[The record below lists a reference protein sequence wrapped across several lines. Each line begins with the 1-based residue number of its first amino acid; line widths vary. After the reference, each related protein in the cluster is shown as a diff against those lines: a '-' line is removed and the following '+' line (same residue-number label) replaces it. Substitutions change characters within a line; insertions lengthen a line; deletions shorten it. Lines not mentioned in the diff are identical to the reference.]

1 MSELQVIQIE
11 SGRDKKRFLQ
21 FPWLLY
27 KNDPFWVPM
36 LRSEQKEL
44 VNYAKSPFYD
54 HNECQTFLAVKG
66 SEVVGRIAAIYNS
79 GHVERYKENI
89 GFFGFFESIDDTE
102 VSHALFDAAFDWL
115 KKKGMTI
122 IRGPVNP
129 SLNHTLGLLIDGFD
143 STPFFMMTYNPPY
156 YERLLEEYGF
166 RKSQDLYSFWGKIDM
181 LPKIRERF
189 VPMAKVIAEKTG
201 ATIRPL
207 DRRNFARDVEL
218 FLNIY
223 NRSLTNTWGF
233 VPMSE
238 AELKA
243 MTAGL
248 KYLIVPELAVGVEI
262 DGQLVGAAFG
272 LPDYNPRIREID
284 GRLFP
289 FGFLKLLRHK
299 EQIKRIRILSTN
311 VLPEYQMHGLAL
323 LLLEGIVPK
332 AIESGIQEAEFS
344 WVLESNRFSR
354 GSLEKGGAIRN
365 KTFRIYDYPEIGR
378 DSLALLG
385 NDAEVATT
393 KKNKGG
399 HH

>member
-1 MSELQVIQIE
+1 MSEIQVIQVE
-11 SGRDKKRFLQ
+11 SARDKKRFLQ
-21 FPWLLY
+21 LPWLLY
-27 KNDPFWVPM
+27 KNDPFWIPP
-36 LRSEQKEL
+36 LRGEQKEL
-44 VNYAKSPFYD
+44 VNYAKCPFYEK
-54 HNECQTFLAVKG
+54 NECQTFLAVKG
-66 SEVVGRIAAIYNS
+66 PQVVGRIAAILNR
-79 GHVERYKENI
+79 GHIERYKENI

-102 VSHALFDAAFDWL
+102 VSHALFDAAFGWL
-115 KKKGMTI
+115 KEKGMTI

-143 STPFFMMTYNPPY
+143 SSPFFMMTYNPSY
-156 YERLLEEYGF
+156 YEKLLEEYGF
-166 RKSQDLYSFWGKIDM
+166 RKSQDLYSYWGKIEM
-181 LPKIRERF
+181 LPKVRDRL
-189 VPMAKVIAEKTG
+189 VPMANIVAEKTG
-201 ATIRPL
+201 ATIRSL

-238 AELKA
+238 DELKN
-243 MTAGL
+243 MTNGL

-262 DGQLVGAAFG
+262 NGELVGASFG
-272 LPDYNPRIREID
+272 LPDYNPRIKEID

-289 FGFLKLLRHK
+289 FGFLKLLRRK
-299 EQIKRIRILSTN
+299 DQIKRIRILSTN

-323 LLLEGIVPK
+323 LLLEGLVPK

-365 KTFRIYDYPEIGR
+365 KTFRIYDYPELGR
-378 DSLALLG
+378 DSKALLG
-385 NDAEVATT
+385 Q
-393 KKNKGG
+393 
-399 HH
+399 

>member
-1 MSELQVIQIE
+1 MSEIRVIQIE
-11 SGRDKKRFLQ
+11 AARDKKRFLRL
-21 FPWLLY
+21 PWLLY
-27 KNDPFWVPM
+27 ENDPFWVPP
-36 LRSEQKEL
+36 LQGEQKSL
-44 VNYAKSPFYD
+44 VNYTKCPFYD

-66 SEVVGRIAAIYNS
+66 SEPVGRIAAILNH
-79 GHVERYKENI
+79 GHVKRYKEKI

-115 KKKGMTI
+115 NQKGMTI

-143 STPFFMMTYNPPY
+143 TTPFFMMTYNPPY
-156 YERLLEEYGF
+156 YEKLLDEYGF
-166 RKSQDLYSFWGKIDM
+166 RKSQDLYSFWGKIEM
-181 LPKIRERF
+181 LPKIRERL
-189 VPMAKVIAEKTG
+189 VPMAQVIAEKTG
-201 ATIRPL
+201 AVVRPL
-207 DRRNFARDVEL
+207 DQRNFARDVEL

-243 MTAGL
+243 MTNGL
-248 KYLIVPELAVGVEI
+248 KYLIVPELAMGVEI
-262 DGQLVGAAFG
+262 DGELVGATFG
-272 LPDYNPRIREID
+272 LPDYNPRIKEID

-289 FGFLKLLRHK
+289 FGFLKLLRNK
-299 EQIKRIRILSTN
+299 DQIKRIRVLSTN

-323 LLLEGIVPK
+323 LLLEGLVPK
-332 AIESGIQEAEFS
+332 AIEAGIKEAEFS

-385 NDAEVATT
+385 Q
-393 KKNKGG
+393 
-399 HH
+399 